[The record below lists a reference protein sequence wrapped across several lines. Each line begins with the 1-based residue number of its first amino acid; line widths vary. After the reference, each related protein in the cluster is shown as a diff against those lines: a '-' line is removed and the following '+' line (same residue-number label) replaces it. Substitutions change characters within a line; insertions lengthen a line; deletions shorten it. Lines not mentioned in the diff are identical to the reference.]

1 MNTKNKRVWNLST
14 YLQVFLLLCGGV
26 LLTSC
31 NEEERGFAL
40 PEGDIAQG
48 KAAYSRLSCT
58 ECHSIAE
65 IAWKGGPD
73 NLNIQLGGE
82 IPSKKTYGELVTSV
96 INPSHKIALP
106 STQNNDTP
114 TTNAGGSKM
123 KNYNYVMTVQE
134 LIDLVAFLQ
143 SEYKISIPH
152 RYSYPYYQGL

>member
-1 MNTKNKRVWNLST
+1 MSHTNKTIWNLSS
-14 YLQVFLLLCGGV
+14 YLGLFLLLCGAV

-40 PEGDIAQG
+40 PEGDIEQG
-48 KAAYSRLSCT
+48 KSAFSRLSCN

-73 NLNIQLGGE
+73 NLNVQLGGE
-82 IPSKKTYGELVTSV
+82 LPGKKTYGELVTSV

-106 STQNNDTP
+106 YTQNNDTP
-114 TTNAGGSKM
+114 TTDAGGSKM

-152 RYSYPYYQGL
+152 RYAYPYY